1 MEKMIKNYNNFINES
16 KKESFEE
23 FSLIR
28 LNGAKKIAENAKE
41 KVGDALLTYHHFK
54 VKIVVK

>member
-1 MEKMIKNYNNFINES
+1 MIKNYNNFINES

-28 LNGAKKIAENAKE
+28 LNGAKK
-41 KVGDALLTYHHFK
+41 
-54 VKIVVK
+54 